1 LIVNSAKISKYRAQ
15 TCSWNQT
22 LLGN

>member
-22 LLGN
+22 VLGN